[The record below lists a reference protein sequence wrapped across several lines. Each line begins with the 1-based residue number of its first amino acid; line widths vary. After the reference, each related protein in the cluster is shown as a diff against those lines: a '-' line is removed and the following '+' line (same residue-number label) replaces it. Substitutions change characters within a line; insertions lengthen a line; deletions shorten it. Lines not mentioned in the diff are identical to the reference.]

1 MTEPPLE
8 LQPKPFD
15 SQYSGINP
23 DVMDRFEP
31 LFSQAGDLLR
41 RNEPVVRRALEKL
54 EVDVSGLSAMR
65 EAEIWIRG
73 KQGELRRRND
83 TIKAMNDTWMVSSG
97 TGLIAFDEELHR
109 KVSSDPDAYAAALY
123 LRESA
128 KSSEVNKQALAQ
140 LEKHAKDPQFAL
152 KLLNALGP
160 EKFNEVAAA
169 VVLNEGDKDAQ
180 RLLAALGTAL
190 GAASAQLSPDWRQRL
205 TANLQLGPHRGLAR
219 VLTHG
224 TYNSAF
230 LLEVAKKLDAAERGA
245 LHSAAHRRHP
255 MADVMEA
262 LRKNPQ
268 AAQDFFN
275 GGDTLKYYTTVHELG
290 DGGVAVGKALEAA
303 TITFRD
309 HSGSEARPSSGY
321 VSAKLASY
329 VIHLEYERIKA
340 GTLEKSLVA
349 PLSVGRILGAYIPDV
364 ARVAAMPGI
373 EKPGVYME
381 DNPSLPGREEWGAQ
395 FSKEELRSVMREA
408 FKADDKALAL
418 VTAAQT
424 AWASRLLDN
433 GVGVL
438 AAKQGTGGLSNAAQ
452 EAGAGF
458 GLIMDAGNIAK
469 IDLAKDMDE
478 SQKRNVKAL
487 LAVVNTGLAFPQSA
501 SWPIGAGVLGAWS
514 GMIEDSVKGTAEKTA
529 VFEANTTLEQTRAL
543 LHQLGAQAM
552 LDHGLFGSSDPP
564 AKTHPWASL
573 SDLKPG
579 DDPLK
584 APNNFLTKDGQLMTP
599 DEMGEGT
606 GKRLNA
612 YQTWL
617 YRQTKNN
624 PWLELGV
631 QSRLNEG
638 YNLGISAYR

>member
-23 DVMDRFEP
+23 DVMDRFEL
-31 LFSQAGDLLR
+31 LFSRAGDVLR
-41 RNEPVVRRALEKL
+41 RNEPAVRRALEKL
-54 EVDVSGLSAMR
+54 ELDASGLSAMR
-65 EAEIWIRG
+65 EADIWTRG
-73 KQGELRRRND
+73 KEPELRRRND
-83 TIKAMNDTWMVSSG
+83 TIKAMNETWRVSSG
-97 TGLIAFDEELHR
+97 SGLIGFDEELHK
-109 KVSSDPDAYAAALY
+109 KVSHDPDAYAAAIY

-128 KSSEVNKQALAQ
+128 KGSPVNKQALAQ
-140 LEKHAKDPQFAL
+140 LEKQAKDPQFAL

-160 EKFNEVAAA
+160 EKFKEVAAA
-169 VVLNEGDKDAQ
+169 AVLNEGDKDAQ

-190 GAASAQLSPDWRQRL
+190 GAASAQLGSDWRQRL
-205 TANLQLGPHRGLAR
+205 SANQQLGPHRGLAR

-224 TYNSAF
+224 TYNSTF
-230 LLEVAKKLDAAERGA
+230 LLEVARKLDAAERGSI
-245 LHSAAHRRHP
+245 HSGAHRPHP

-262 LRKNPQ
+262 LRKNPA
-268 AAQDFFN
+268 AAQDFFSS
-275 GGDTLKYYTTVHELG
+275 GDTLKYYTTVHDLG
-290 DGGVAVGKALEAA
+290 DGGKAVGKALEAA

-309 HSGSEARPSSGY
+309 HSGSETRPSSGY

-329 VIHLEYERIKA
+329 LIHHEYERIKA
-340 GTLEKSLVA
+340 GQPAKSLVD
-349 PLSVGRILGAYIPDV
+349 PFSLGRILAAYIPDV
-364 ARVAAMPGI
+364 SRVAAMPGI

-381 DNPSLPGREEWGAQ
+381 DNPNLPGREEWGAQ
-395 FSKEELRSVMREA
+395 FSKEELRLVMTEA
-408 FKADDKALAL
+408 FKADSKSLAI

-424 AWASRLLDN
+424 AWASRLLDR

-438 AAKQGTGGLSNAAQ
+438 AAKHGTGSLTNAAQ

-469 IDLAKDMDE
+469 IDLAKEMDE
-478 SQKRNVKAL
+478 TQKRNVQAL
-487 LAVVNTGLAFPQSA
+487 LAVVNTGLAFPQRA
-501 SWPIGAGVLGAWS
+501 AWPIGSTILGSWT

-529 VFEANTTLEQTRAL
+529 VFEANTALEQTRSL

-552 LDHGLFGSSDPP
+552 LDHGMFGSSDPP

-573 SDLKPG
+573 SDLQPG

-584 APNNFLTKDGQLMTP
+584 APNNFLKEDGRLMTP
-599 DEMGEGT
+599 DEMSEGT

-612 YQTWL
+612 YQSWL

-638 YNLGISAYR
+638 YDLGISKYG

>member
-31 LFSQAGDLLR
+31 LFSRAGDLLR
-41 RNEPVVRRALEKL
+41 RNEPAVRRALEKL
-54 EVDVSGLSAMR
+54 ELDVSGLRAMR

-73 KQGELRRRND
+73 KEPELRRRND
-83 TIKAMNDTWMVSSG
+83 TIKAMNDTWKLSPG
-97 TGLIAFDEELHR
+97 NGLIGLDEELHK
-109 KVSSDPDAYAAALY
+109 KVSHDPDAYAAAIF
-123 LRESA
+123 LRETA
-128 KSSEVNKQALAQ
+128 KSSNVNKQALAQ
-140 LEKHAKDPQFAL
+140 LEKHGKDPQFAL

-160 EKFNEVAAA
+160 EKFNEVAGVA
-169 VVLNEGDKDAQ
+169 VLNEGDKDAQ

-190 GAASAQLSPDWRQRL
+190 GAASAQLSSEWRQRL
-205 TANLQLGPHRGLAR
+205 TANFKLGPHRGLAR
-219 VLTHG
+219 VLTYG
-224 TYNSAF
+224 TYNSGF
-230 LLEVAKKLDAAERGA
+230 LLEVARKLDAAERISLSSG
-245 LHSAAHRRHP
+245 AHRRQP
-255 MADVMEA
+255 MADVMAA
-262 LRKNPQ
+262 LGKNPQ

-275 GGDTLKYYTTVHELG
+275 SGDTLKYYTTVHQLG
-290 DGGVAVGKALEAA
+290 DRGEAVGQALEAA
-303 TITFRD
+303 TIKFRD

-329 VIHLEYERIKA
+329 LIHLEYGRIKA
-340 GTLEKSLVA
+340 GEPAKSLVA
-349 PLSVGRILGAYIPDV
+349 PLSFGRILAAYIPDV
-364 ARVAAMPGI
+364 ARVAAMPGV
-373 EKPGVYME
+373 EKPGVFME
-381 DNPSLPGREEWGAQ
+381 DNPNLPGREEWGAQ
-395 FSKEELRSVMREA
+395 FDKGELRTVMEEA

-424 AWASRLLDN
+424 AWASRLLDH

-438 AAKQGTGGLSNAAQ
+438 AAKHGTGSLSNAAQ

-478 SQKRNVKAL
+478 TQKRNVKAL
-487 LAVVNTGLAFPQSA
+487 LAVVNTGLAFPQTGA
-501 SWPIGAGVLGAWS
+501 WPIGSTILGSWT

-529 VFEANTTLEQTRAL
+529 VFEANTALEQTRAL

-552 LDHGLFGSSDPP
+552 LNHGLYGSSNPP

-573 SDLKPG
+573 SDRRPG
-579 DDPLK
+579 DDPLN
-584 APNNFLTKDGQLMTP
+584 APNNFLKKDGQLMTP
-599 DEMGEGT
+599 KEMSEGT

-617 YRQTKNN
+617 YRQTENN

-638 YNLGISAYR
+638 YDLGISKYR